1 MAKQRAKCPQCGHVL
16 EYDTTS
22 GPQVTCPSCQANL
35 NTSRVTQGVKADSLI
50 GRRIGD
56 FDVVG
61 IVGRGGMGAVYKARQ
76 CSLDRLVAL
85 KVVQLGEGKEAMATR
100 FQREARAAAAINH
113 PNIIEIYTV
122 GQEGDLQYIAMELVE
137 GENLSQIVRREG
149 RLDPAR
155 ALGYMKQTCA
165 ALAKAHATGIVHR
178 DIKPM
183 NILVAAD
190 GTVKVADFGLAK
202 RMEGDLAAT
211 VEGQIT
217 GTVLYMS
224 PEVAGGEQGDARSDL
239 YSLGATFY
247 HVLAGEPPFTGRS
260 TTEVLLKHARTA
272 VPALTERVPGTPPAL
287 SRIVQRLLRKE
298 PGERFQSA
306 DEALAAIDRAERT
319 LGAPGEDTATSERQ
333 ALHTAMAGRAEARRQ
348 NARKVVLF
356 TSLGAAAAA
365 LLIVL
370 VAILSSGGR
379 KPPAEVRTPPPPPDP
394 PATTTTEPPARPPT
408 KDTQKITPAPK
419 TTPRAPTWADVL
431 RDVEPK
437 AQAAVKDERFGD
449 AAAEYRALA
458 DHFSDEKLRRECQA
472 RIQKVQ
478 DEAEAAYSKL
488 EAQARKLAAEKS
500 FSKARG
506 ALRPALE
513 RFGIEPQV
521 RKARDL
527 MAELER
533 LEAGAPQKAP
543 ASKEE
548 AEKLAKEEAEKRAK
562 EEAGRKADE
571 ERSRQ
576 IEVRYIAALQPIDAL
591 VRDWDYQKATVAL
604 AELRFDDKRLDE
616 QLGVKREQVSLLAK
630 LKVKMI
636 ERINK
641 GTPRLRKGT
650 IAIPG
655 LSSELTA
662 ADERQITATL
672 GAGAAEGLPWKKL
685 SAKSAH
691 LLAMQVVDRKSGEDL
706 LASALLAVVHNDP
719 ATAETEFD
727 DARTAGADVE
737 RHLGAMADFSF
748 SRVLGLVEKQA
759 FTEAEEALA
768 ALETRH
774 AESPWLTSH
783 KDALDATRA
792 KIKAHTSEASAEK
805 LYKQAV
811 ELYKQK
817 DLAALKE
824 VIEKLTEDY
833 DDTKVFGD
841 ADRKPTVAEMA
852 EATQKLGKTL
862 TVSRSG
868 RGQHKTIQAAI
879 DAAEPNAVILITEG
893 GFYPDRLV
901 VPVSKK
907 NLTLRGKKGV
917 MPILGYDPAGK
928 RVQRRIMDVEATEL
942 ALDGLVF
949 MAGTSDTTSTGFI
962 GTKGRAA
969 LRLRGC
975 LFATNYRYSGGEL
988 VENSGGSVEAD
999 TCLFLRGGSV
1009 YSALRAKNS
1018 ICMGRYL
1025 YIYSS
1030 YYSGSRIDMEVGPRP
1045 APRPAEATPACK
1057 FENCLLY
1064 RFETSTPC
1072 QMDFCTVPGGVELR
1086 GAPNVVTNSVLE
1098 QVDADKGDTTI
1109 EHCDVY
1115 GKEPFI
1121 DFARPGKRCFTA
1133 APQFLNPRSF
1143 DYRLQRTSPCHK
1155 KASDGGA
1162 IGCRMTRDMA
1172 ELIAYAFELR
1182 RRGLLDFT
1190 PPTGRFD

>member
-1 MAKQRAKCPQCGHVL
+1 MGKRRAKCPQCGHIL
-16 EYDTTS
+16 EYDTTA
-22 GPQVTCPSCQANL
+22 GPQVTCPSCQASL
-35 NTSRVTQGVKADSLI
+35 NTSRAAQAGKPDPLI
-50 GRRIGD
+50 GQRMGD
-56 FDVVG
+56 FEVVG
-61 IVGRGGMGAVYKARQ
+61 LVGRGGMGAVYKARQ

-85 KVVQLGEGKEAMATR
+85 KVVRLGEGSEAMATR

-122 GQEGDLQYIAMELVE
+122 GQQGNLQYIAMELVE
-137 GENLSQIVRREG
+137 GENLSQIVRREK

-183 NILVAAD
+183 NILVSRD
-190 GTVKVADFGLAK
+190 GTAKVADFGLAK

-224 PEVAGGEQGDARSDL
+224 PEVAGGEQGNARSDL

-260 TTEVLLKHARTA
+260 TTEVLLKHARTV
-272 VPALTERVPGTPPAL
+272 VPSLAERVPGTPPAL
-287 SRIVQRLLRKE
+287 SRIVQRLLRKD
-298 PGERFQSA
+298 PGERFQTA
-306 DEALAAIDRAERT
+306 DEVLAALERAERT
-319 LGAPGEDTATSERQ
+319 LGAPGEGTVTGDRQ
-333 ALHTAMAGRAEARRQ
+333 AFHATLAERAEASRQ
-348 NARKVVLF
+348 KARKLALLI
-356 TSLGAAAAA
+356 SLGAAAAA
-365 LLIVL
+365 LLIIL
-370 VAILSSGGR
+370 VALLSGGGQ
-379 KPPAEVRTPPPPPDP
+379 KPPAEVRTPPARDPSTPP
-394 PATTTTEPPARPPT
+394 TKEPPAKEPT
-408 KDTQKITPAPK
+408 KVTPTPK
-419 TTPRAPTWADVL
+419 TPPRAPTWADVL
-431 RDVEPK
+431 REVEPK
-437 AQAAVKDERFGD
+437 VQAALKEERFGD

-458 DHFSDEKLRRECQA
+458 DQFGDETLRRECQTRIL
-472 RIQKVQ
+472 RIQ
-478 DEAEAAYSKL
+478 DDAEAAYRRL
-488 EAQARKLAAEKS
+488 EAQARKLAAERN
-500 FSKARG
+500 FSKARS
-506 ALRPALE
+506 ALRGVLE
-513 RFGIEPQV
+513 RFGTPLQV
-521 RKARDL
+521 SKARDL

-533 LEAGAPQKAP
+533 LEAAPPRKAP
-543 ASKEE
+543 LSKGE

-562 EEAGRKADE
+562 EEAARKADE

-576 IEVRYIAALQPIDAL
+576 LDARYAAALVPIDAL
-591 VRDWDYQKATVAL
+591 LRDWEYQKATAAL

-616 QLGVKREQVSLLAK
+616 QLSTRRAQLDLLAK
-630 LKVKMI
+630 LKARMI
-636 ERINK
+636 ERINN

-655 LSSELTA
+655 INADLTA

-672 GAGAAEGLPWKKL
+672 GAGAAEGHPWRRL
-685 SAKSAH
+685 SAKSAC
-691 LLAMQVVDRKSGEDL
+691 LLAKQVVDRKSGDDL
-706 LASALLAVVHNDP
+706 LASALLALVYDDP
-719 ATAETEFD
+719 ATAEKDFE
-727 DARTAGADVE
+727 DARAAGADVD
-737 RHLGAMADFSF
+737 RHLEAVADFSF
-748 SRVLGLVEKQA
+748 SRVLGLIEKQA

-768 ALETRH
+768 ALEARY

-783 KDALDATRA
+783 KNAVDAARA
-792 KIKAHTSEASAEK
+792 KIKTHTAEANAEK

-824 VIEKLTEDY
+824 VVEKLTEEY
-833 DDTKVFGD
+833 GETKAFAD
-841 ADRKPTVAEMA
+841 AERKPTVAEMA
-852 EATQKLGKTL
+852 GATEKLGKTL

-868 RGQHKTIQAAI
+868 RGQFKTIQAAI

-901 VPVSKK
+901 VPQSKA

-917 MPILGYDPAGK
+917 MPVLGYDPSGK

-942 ALDGLVF
+942 TLDGLVF

-969 LRLRGC
+969 LRLRAC

-999 TCLFLRGGSV
+999 HCLFLRGGSI
-1009 YSALRAKNS
+1009 YSTLHAKNS
-1018 ICMGRYL
+1018 ICMGRYF
-1025 YIYSS
+1025 YVYSS
-1030 YYSGSRIDMEVGPRP
+1030 YYSSGGLPPPRGDGP
-1045 APRPAEATPACK
+1045 APPPPVCK

-1072 QMDFCTVPGGVELR
+1072 QMDFCTVPGGLELR
-1086 GAPNVVTNSVLE
+1086 GAPNTITNSILE
-1098 QVDADKGDTTI
+1098 QVDSDKGDTTI

-1115 GKEPFI
+1115 GKEPFV

-1133 APQFLNPRSF
+1133 VPQFLNIRSF

-1155 KASDGGA
+1155 KASDGGT
-1162 IGCRMTRDMA
+1162 IGCRLTRDMA
-1172 ELIAYAFELR
+1172 ELLALAFELR
-1182 RRGLLDFT
+1182 RRGLLDFSA
-1190 PPTGRFD
+1190 PTGRYDY